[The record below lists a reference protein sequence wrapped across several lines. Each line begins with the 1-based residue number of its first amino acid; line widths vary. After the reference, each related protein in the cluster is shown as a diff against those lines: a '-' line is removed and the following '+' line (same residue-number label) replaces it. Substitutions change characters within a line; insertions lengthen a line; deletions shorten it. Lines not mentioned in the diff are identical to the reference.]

1 MLSYQLLSLI
11 EIICL
16 IVAGLGFA
24 FISSQ
29 PRSKLGES
37 LHNWILRLA
46 ILGWIGSVV
55 LQIIFF
61 PKQWGSYMRSFI
73 ESVYGK

>member
-1 MLSYQLLSLI
+1 MLSYQLLHLI
-11 EIICL
+11 EIVCL
-16 IVAGLGFA
+16 IVSGLGLA

-29 PRSKLGES
+29 PKSKLVES

-46 ILGWIGSVV
+46 IFGWIGSVV
-55 LQIIFF
+55 LEIILF
-61 PKQWGSYMRSFI
+61 PKQWGSSMRSFI